1 MEQSVKYYRNPD
13 EPISLEDL
21 KSFLWGAATRL
32 RGQIDAAGY
41 KEYIF
46 PLLFFK
52 RISDVYDEQFE
63 GYVCEGGIEYANA
76 QAQEL
81 VIRIP
86 DGAHWRDVRECTEN
100 VGQRLVEAFIAIE
113 QANPGEH
120 ADGRVIGGL
129 EGIFGPKDGW
139 TNKAKMPDHII
150 TSLIEDFSRY
160 NLSLKACPAD
170 EMGQAYEYLVG
181 KFADDAGNTAQ
192 EFYTNRTVVDLMAEI
207 LQPRPGESIYDP
219 TCGSGGMLVKCL
231 DFLRKKGEPW
241 QGVKVFGQE
250 INALTSAIARMNL
263 YLNGVEDFSI
273 AKGDTLET
281 PMFFDGSK
289 IRSFDIVLANPPYSI
304 KQWNRDAFM
313 NDKWGRNMW
322 GAPIQARADYAF
334 IQHIISS
341 MDKGTG
347 RSATLLPH
355 GVLNREEDKEIR
367 KKHVESDT
375 IDAIIGLGRNL
386 FYNSGLESFIFI
398 CSNCKPK
405 NRKGKILFIEA
416 EKCTHKS
423 GKQAYLF
430 PEDINRIVEA
440 YRSDEDIPGF
450 SKHVS
455 TEDILLNEGNLNIK
469 SYVKSIDSHESLT
482 LEDSL
487 DKYIEH
493 QNILSDTLSELCFV
507 DSEMPKLSSPNLM
520 YKESNNW
527 ARVRLSDVAE
537 EYSVRIDNPSLS
549 EYDFYIGSDCI
560 GQYDFRIHKRSDA
573 STITSAQKLFKEGD
587 YLLVRRSLY
596 GSDFRER
603 APRADFDGVCSAD
616 ILTIREKKGV
626 IADGFL
632 IYVLY
637 QKSLWDF
644 IVSNSNGG
652 LTRRIK
658 WKQLAD
664 YEFDLPPIEEQRILA
679 DKLWAAYRL
688 KESYKKLLTATQE
701 MVKSQFIEM
710 FGDQNTNDKGWSESL
725 VKDEFKLSM
734 GKTPARNNP
743 ECWDNGNHKWVSIS
757 DMSSY
762 ARYTGDTSE
771 YITDYAIA
779 DSGIKPV
786 PKGTIIMSFKLSIGR
801 TAITSEDIYT
811 NEAIMAFAD
820 FDEKKFNIDF
830 LHFLIANKN
839 WLLGAKQAV
848 KGQTL
853 NKESIGNA
861 KIIIPPIEMQEQ
873 FASIYNQ
880 ADKSEF
886 VGFKSQ
892 FIEMFGNPVA
902 NNKGWSTMALKQVA
916 PEEPSR
922 ERQTGTVWILNL
934 DMIESHTGK
943 IIDKVYDEDT
953 NLLSVAPFDEGNV
966 LYSKLRPYLNK
977 VVIPKGKGYATT
989 ELVPLRPNQEYLN
1002 LTFFSHLLRG
1012 DDFVT
1017 YANTISSGTKMPR
1030 MPLNDL
1036 RNFQCILPPMEEQ
1049 LKFEK
1054 VAEQA
1059 DKSEFE
1065 LRKSIEAI
1073 DQVIK
1078 SLINN

>member
-1 MEQSVKYYRNPD
+1 MEQPVKYYRNPD

-207 LQPRPGESIYDP
+207 LQPRPDESIYDP

-341 MDKGTG
+341 MDKETG

-455 TEDILLNEGNLNIK
+455 TEDVLLNEGNLNIK
-469 SYVKSIDSHESLT
+469 SYVKSIDSQESLT

-487 DKYIEH
+487 DKYIES

-520 YKESNNW
+520 YKESNHW

-537 EYSVRIDNPSLS
+537 EYSIRIDNPSLS

-710 FGDQNTNDKGWSESL
+710 FNDSPLVRLEDHIETQSGGTPNTKKSEYY
-725 VKDEFKLSM
+725 DGGTIPWLSS
-734 GKTPARNNP
+734 GEVNQGYISSTEKYITEEGLENSAA
-743 ECWDNGNHKWVSIS
+743 KWVPKNSVVIAMYGATAGKVGFITIPLTTNQAVCALLPN
-757 DMSSY
+757 DAFNPLYLYYAVSSQ
-762 ARYTGDTSE
+762 
-771 YITDYAIA
+771 
-779 DSGIKPV
+779 
-786 PKGTIIMSFKLSIGR
+786 
-801 TAITSEDIYT
+801 
-811 NEAIMAFAD
+811 
-820 FDEKKFNIDF
+820 
-830 LHFLIANKN
+830 KN
-839 WLLGAKQAV
+839 WMIAQCRGAAQPNISQ
-848 KGQTL
+848 G
-853 NKESIGNA
+853 
-861 KIIIPPIEMQEQ
+861 IIRSMEIPMPSLSEQMQ
-873 FASIYNQ
+873 
-880 ADKSEF
+880 F
-886 VGFKSQ
+886 V
-892 FIEMFGNPVA
+892 N
-902 NNKGWSTMALKQVA
+902 
-916 PEEPSR
+916 
-922 ERQTGTVWILNL
+922 
-934 DMIESHTGK
+934 
-943 IIDKVYDEDT
+943 IIK
-953 NLLSVAPFDEGNV
+953 
-966 LYSKLRPYLNK
+966 
-977 VVIPKGKGYATT
+977 
-989 ELVPLRPNQEYLN
+989 
-1002 LTFFSHLLRG
+1002 
-1012 DDFVT
+1012 
-1017 YANTISSGTKMPR
+1017 
-1030 MPLNDL
+1030 
-1036 RNFQCILPPMEEQ
+1036 
-1049 LKFEK
+1049 
-1054 VAEQA
+1054 QA

-1078 SLINN
+1078 SLINDIK